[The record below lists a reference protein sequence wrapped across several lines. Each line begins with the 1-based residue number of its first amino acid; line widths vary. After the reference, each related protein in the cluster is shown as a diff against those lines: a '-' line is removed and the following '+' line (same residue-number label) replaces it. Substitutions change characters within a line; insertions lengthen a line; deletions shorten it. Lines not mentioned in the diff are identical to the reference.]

1 MASPTQFESGNGSLL
16 LQIDDTSPRLQ
27 YNGNWVQGGAEQDY
41 QRTSHSSNATGSF
54 VTFTFNGEQRRNWL
68 LERIL
73 IVRLLGTFITVY
85 GSVDTAG
92 SSSSYKLDDAPPV
105 VTNIGRTSPTQFNYP
120 FFFPSAPLQPGLH
133 ELVIT
138 VVGGT
143 FSLDYIEY
151 TGEVNGDASQVSS
164 SSSSSSSSGGTA
176 SPDSAPPTA
185 SPSKGLSAG
194 AIAGI
199 AVAAIG
205 VVLIVA
211 LTLFYVRRRSARR
224 VRHRRHIPEKGID
237 VLFDGQSNVITNS
250 LTQHG
255 LTSLSRSS
263 AKRATNSRDQESLP
277 AAEQDI
283 PPHACSVCAE
293 LEDGNVL
300 CADIHH
306 AVFGDVY
313 LRHHAI
319 ARVVGGV
326 RGIWPTR
333 RIAKS
338 IGLMIRIFSLLSA
351 LHPSYRRDILNGR

>member
-16 LQIDDTSPRLQ
+16 LQIDDASPRLQ

-41 QRTSHSSNATGSF
+41 QKTSHSSNATGSF
-54 VTFTFNGEQRRNWL
+54 VTFTFN
-68 LERIL
+68 
-73 IVRLLGTFITVY
+73 GTFITVY

-151 TGEVNGDASQVSS
+151 TGGVNGDASQVSS

-237 VLFDGQSNVITNS
+237 VLFDAPPKEPPTAEIRSPFRR
-250 LTQHG
+250 
-255 LTSLSRSS
+255 LSRIYRPTPARSAQSSKTATSS
-263 AKRATNSRDQESLP
+263 APTSITQSSAMFTSVIMLSPALSVVSEESGPHDISR
-277 AAEQDI
+277 
-283 PPHACSVCAE
+283 
-293 LEDGNVL
+293 
-300 CADIHH
+300 
-306 AVFGDVY
+306 
-313 LRHHAI
+313 
-319 ARVVGGV
+319 RVSG
-326 RGIWPTR
+326 
-333 RIAKS
+333 S
-338 IGLMIRIFSLLSA
+338 
-351 LHPSYRRDILNGR
+351 